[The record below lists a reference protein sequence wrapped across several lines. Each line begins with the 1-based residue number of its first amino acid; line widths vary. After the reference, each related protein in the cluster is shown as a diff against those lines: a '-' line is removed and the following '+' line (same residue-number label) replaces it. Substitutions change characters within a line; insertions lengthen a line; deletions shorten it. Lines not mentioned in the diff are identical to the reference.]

1 VPAGESA
8 AATVITALRTIGA
21 HPGDV
26 GFVQGSAAVCADA
39 KFDTAAAITITLSLI
54 AVFNVNFLGLLMVAP
69 YGLSSPRVT

>member
-1 VPAGESA
+1 M
-8 AATVITALRTIGA
+8 
-21 HPGDV
+21 
-26 GFVQGSAAVCADA
+26 QGSAAVCADA